1 MKPTLSNTRELGV
14 GDTLQ
19 ISDFIYM
26 DPVDLTEGRQAEGDF
41 IPVGREHAGQ
51 IIEGHEDFSF
61 RRYTVESPI
70 DAICKEWCIDTDMG
84 REALYIALENVA
96 LLNRKHKDYS
106 AENITA
112 FGEFGV
118 LVRVND
124 KICRL
129 KNLLSMGMEPKNE
142 SVEDSWLDLA
152 NYAIIA
158 QLIRRKIWK

>member
-14 GDTLQ
+14 GESLLA
-19 ISDFIYM
+19 SDFLFIEGE
-26 DPVDLTEGRQAEGDF
+26 TEEENDF
-41 IPVGREHAGQ
+41 IPVGREYD
-51 IIEGHEDFSF
+51 GHLLDGSEELTF
-61 RRYTVESPI
+61 RRFTVESPI
-70 DAICKEWCIDTDMG
+70 DAICKEYAIDTDMG

-152 NYAIIA
+152 NYALIA
-158 QLIRRKIWK
+158 QLIRRKIWR

>member
-1 MKPTLSNTRELGV
+1 MKPTIENTRELGV
-14 GDTLQ
+14 GDSLLT
-19 ISDFIYM
+19 SDFIYM
-26 DPVDLTEGRQAEGDF
+26 DNQWENTEDDF
-41 IPVGREHAGQ
+41 IPVGREYAGHVL
-51 IIEGHEDFSF
+51 EGNEDFTF
-61 RRYTVESPI
+61 RRLIAESPI
-70 DAICKEWCIDTDMG
+70 EQICREYCIQTDMG

-96 LLNRKHKDYS
+96 LLDRKHRDYS

-129 KNLLSMGMEPKNE
+129 KNLLTVGMEPKNE

-152 NYAIIA
+152 NYALIA

>member
-1 MKPTLSNTRELGV
+1 MKPNLSNTRELGV
-14 GDTLQ
+14 GDAVRKT
-19 ISDFIYM
+19 DFIYM
-26 DPVDLTEGRQAEGDF
+26 ETDEPEGEF
-41 IPVGREHAGQ
+41 IPVENVDD
-51 IIEGHEDFSF
+51 GHVLDGTEDLRV
-61 RRYTVESPI
+61 RRFIVESPI
-70 DAICKEWCIDTDMG
+70 EQICREYCIQTDMG

-96 LLNRKHKDYS
+96 LLDRKHKDYS

-129 KNLLSMGMEPKNE
+129 KNLLTVGMEPKNE

-152 NYAIIA
+152 NYALIA

>member
-1 MKPTLSNTRELGV
+1 MKPTPSNTRELGV
-14 GDTLQ
+14 GDSLLT
-19 ISDFIYM
+19 SDFIWI
-26 DPVDLTEGRQAEGDF
+26 EGEAGEDSDF
-41 IPVGREHAGQ
+41 IPVGREHAG
-51 IIEGHEDFSF
+51 IVLDGSEDFEF
-61 RRYTVESPI
+61 RRFIVESPI
-70 DAICKEWCIDTDMG
+70 DAICKEYAIDTDMG

-96 LLNRKHKDYS
+96 LLDRKHRDYS

-129 KNLLSMGMEPKNE
+129 KNLLTVGMEPKNE
-142 SVEDSWLDLA
+142 SVDDSWLDLA
-152 NYAIIA
+152 NYALIA